1 MDVFQADAWYWSM
14 SFVNDILVFN
24 RYRKCE
30 LFLDVDVKS
39 LATSNCLKFSDL
51 IRESTSIFWHVLIIE
66 YISLC
71 IVSYLESAVNAIN
84 NLSKEH
90 TAAIND
96 GILGT
101 STRNENDYC
110 TTAHTQAE
118 RNERLRW
125 IMLRRSCFFRRINIF
140 YYYNYYSFINIGK
153 NGTNRYYL

>member
-1 MDVFQADAWYWSM
+1 MDVWYWSV
-14 SFVNDILVFN
+14 SFVNDIFVFN
-24 RYRKCE
+24 RYRKSE

-39 LATSNCLKFSDL
+39 LTISNCLKFSDL
-51 IRESTSIFWHVLIIE
+51 IRESTSIFWHVLVIE

-90 TAAIND
+90 TAAIDD

-118 RNERLRW
+118 INERRRW

-140 YYYNYYSFINIGK
+140 YCYNMRK
-153 NGTNRYYL
+153 NGTNRCYI